1 MLVTPLGMNLVYGY
15 EDIDDDGM
23 SKFDIEAIIDHGTM
37 LCVRDSIDSA
47 NGCTFSYDD
56 TEYSMTCNK
65 MPMPLRKVGD
75 DDVQEIVR
83 CVVSSSDKNLFS
95 FDIDADMLDRV
106 ALAYRYF
113 DDVLSDSVTDV
124 RKAIDFAP
132 LVTDTAMD
140 EQSLTDIQAQ
150 MIHSVI
156 KAFVF
161 NGYQPLISFDG
172 TVNDEPGYISL
183 SPMNTV
189 YSSSPLLLCRSVAT
203 SGNGKL
209 SVSKSNEVTFDFQM
223 LYMLRYTLRAMWS
236 VETRTDQTKDSLID
250 KYAAEM
256 SDGKHGI
263 KLFEALKP
271 SCSASPYDG
280 FTTIRMT
287 HGDSSKEPVDTEAFI
302 ATLRESAGTANSSV
316 RFVKNADTD
325 KCGIVPSMCAHG
337 FDERSIVTMRDRDT
351 ECMVIMDDD
360 GDDDDRRTARMLRQ
374 MMYHGDLILKL
385 SYIS

>member
-37 LCVRDSIDSA
+37 LCARDSIDSA
-47 NGCTFSYDD
+47 NGCVFSYDD
-56 TEYSMTCNK
+56 TEYSMTCERIQ
-65 MPMPLRKVGD
+65 MPLREVGS
-75 DDVQEIVR
+75 DDVREIVR

-95 FDIDADMLDRV
+95 FDIDADMLDRI

-113 DDVLSDSVTDV
+113 EDVLSDSVTDV
-124 RKAIDFAP
+124 HKVVDFAP
-132 LVTDTAMD
+132 LVTDTGMD
-140 EQSLTDIQAQ
+140 RQSLTDVQAQ

-161 NGYQPLISFDG
+161 NGYQPLISFDS
-172 TVNDEPGYISL
+172 TASDEPGYISL
-183 SPMNTV
+183 SPMSSM
-189 YSSSPLLLCRSVAT
+189 YSNSPLLLCRSVTT
-203 SGNGKL
+203 SGNGRL
-209 SVSKSNEVTFDFQM
+209 SVSTSNEVTFDFQK

-236 VETRTDQTKDSLID
+236 VETRTDQTKDSIID

-256 SDGKHGI
+256 SDDKHGI

-271 SCSASPYDG
+271 SCAASPYDG

-287 HGDSSKEPVDTEAFI
+287 HGDSKKEPVDAEEFI
-302 ATLRESAGTANSSV
+302 ATLREGTGTDNASV
-316 RFVKNADTD
+316 RFVRNSDADV
-325 KCGIVPSMCAHG
+325 CGVVPSMCAHG
-337 FDERSIVTMRDRDT
+337 FDERSIVTMRDGDT
-351 ECMVIMDDD
+351 ECMVIMDGD
-360 GDDDDRRTARMLRQ
+360 GDDDDRRMERMLRQ
-374 MMYHGDLILKL
+374 VMYHGDLILKL